1 MDALSNLHSEIKACT
16 KCSLRQNCTQ
26 VVPGE
31 GNPKAGVV
39 FIAEAPG
46 MREDEEGRPLIGRSG
61 MFFRVGLGHADI
73 DVKDVYLTNIVRC
86 HPEDNRDPLPEEIEN
101 CWEWTLKTLQLIRPK
116 VLVPLGRPAL
126 VTLSQKLN
134 FAKKVGQNSI
144 LKLAGI
150 PFYVEDKHFFVFP
163 IFHPAFAIRRS
174 SLKPEFRAH
183 LLYLG
188 KAIPEW
194 MRR

>member
-1 MDALSNLHSEIKACT
+1 MDLDQLHAEIKACS

-31 GNPKAGVV
+31 GNPNAGVV
-39 FIAEAPG
+39 FFAEAPG
-46 MREDEEGRPLIGRSG
+46 AKEDVEGRPLIGRSG
-61 MFFRVGLGHADI
+61 TFFRIALARAGM
-73 DVKDVYLTNIVRC
+73 KEKEVYLSNIVRC
-86 HPEDNRDPLPEEIEN
+86 HPEENRDPLPDEIES
-101 CWEWTLKTLQLIRPK
+101 CWPWTLKTLQLIRPK
-116 VLVPLGRPAL
+116 VLVPMGRPAL
-126 VTLSQKLN
+126 VTLSQKLG

-144 LKLAGI
+144 MKLAGI
-150 PFYVEDKHFFVFP
+150 PFYVEEKNFFVFP

-183 LLYLG
+183 MLYLG
-188 KAIPEW
+188 KALPEW